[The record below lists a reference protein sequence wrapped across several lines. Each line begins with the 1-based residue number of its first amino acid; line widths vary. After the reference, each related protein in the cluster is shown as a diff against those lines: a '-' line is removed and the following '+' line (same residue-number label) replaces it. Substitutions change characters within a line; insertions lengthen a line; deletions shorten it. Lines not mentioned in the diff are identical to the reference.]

1 MVVTTVS
8 EVKEIGDFTNEYTD
22 DEILTEI
29 DIVEAELYTKYRL
42 PKRSSF
48 FVDDDY
54 TRFYISNNKVYD
66 IVRLQVS
73 VDTSVDPSGWL
84 EVTGSDNFTFINDT
98 NYIDLTSSFI
108 GSYNNKQVRVQYIPK
123 IHNMLATNICAL
135 NLIDP
140 TIITDGEETASP
152 NITRIVNRINRYK
165 KMLVPKSII
174 RSSTQVDFDEYD
186 YVSINQSNFR

>member
-84 EVTGSDNFTFINDT
+84 EVTGSDNFTFTNDT